1 MTRANHTCPCNVP
14 CEHSSENLPFM
25 TGGEPFR
32 FNRGD
37 RIWTQGDR
45 ADCLV
50 VVCTGHFKLTRI
62 WPGDREP
69 IIGLVHRGQM
79 VGEEAALEGARRGA
93 SCIALSR
100 GRGLRVYED
109 ELRAMLR
116 RNPRH
121 YERLLN
127 MATVRLQTFSQRM
140 EELAEGSVEHRLAR
154 VLLHLSE
161 DVGLPDARGV
171 FVPLRLT
178 RGDLADLVGCRVE
191 TTIRV
196 MTRWQREGRIETQRE
211 GFVIVDNAALQ
222 QVAA

>member
-1 MTRANHTCPCNVP
+1 MTRSLPCCPCNTP
-14 CEHSSENLPFM
+14 CEHSSDNLPFM
-25 TGGEPFR
+25 SAGEPFR

-45 ADCLV
+45 ADSLV

-62 WPGDREP
+62 WPGEREP
-69 IIGLVHRGQM
+69 IVGLVHRGQM
-79 VGEEAALEGARRGA
+79 VGEESALEGARRHT
-93 SCIALSR
+93 SCTALSR

-109 ELRAMLR
+109 ELRALLR

-121 YERLLN
+121 YERLLV
-127 MATVRLQTFSQRM
+127 MATARLQSFSQRM

-154 VLLHLSE
+154 VLVHLSQE
-161 DVGLPDARGV
+161 VGLPDARGT
-171 FVPLRLT
+171 FLPLRLT

-211 GFVIVDNAALQ
+211 GFVIAPNAGLSQ
-222 QVAA
+222 FAA